1 MNTRFVFSIECPKL
15 LLAAIMPIALS
26 LASCGDDRWTDYN
39 YKMTVYV
46 GDKAFSS
53 VRHVEVSEGSSI
65 QDSSGRRV
73 DRRMEGEAVI
83 IETSSGP
90 VFALMVPA
98 DGQFGNG
105 FYGAY
110 VAEPALVPAIGRP
123 HASDVDQAVQ
133 EYREDQSGLDQL
145 ADDAETHNAM
155 LEAEGPR
162 PLPRSIAGARGG
174 NGPTRMTVWP
184 MFVRFGD
191 INDPMTVQ
199 LISPESIGVTNITIE
214 ISDEDATTGI
224 EQQLSWLKSIKGGYL
239 NGGASARGAP
249 YKLDGGYFSSEMFQ

>member
-1 MNTRFVFSIECPKL
+1 ML
-15 LLAAIMPIALS
+15 LVG
-26 LASCGDDRWTDYN
+26 CGDDRWADYR

-46 GDKAFSS
+46 GDKAFST
-53 VRHVEVSEGSSI
+53 VRHVQVTEGSSI

-73 DRRMEGEAVI
+73 DRRTEGEAVI

-90 VFALMVPA
+90 VFALMVPT

-123 HASDVDQAVQ
+123 QKSDADPTIK
-133 EYREDQSGLDQL
+133 EYREERPSFDQL

-155 LEAEGPR
+155 LEVEGPR
-162 PLPRSIAGARGG
+162 PLPRTIAGTPSGK
-174 NGPTRMTVWP
+174 GPTRMTVWP

-199 LISPESIGVTNITIE
+199 LVSPESIGVTNIAIE
-214 ISDEDATTGI
+214 ITDEDVTTGI
-224 EQQLSWLKSIKGGYL
+224 QQRLGWLKSLKGGYL

-249 YKLDGGYFSSEMFQ
+249 YMLDGGYFSSEMFP